1 MKIEIPKIVQRLDLR
16 EYAAEM
22 EAEIEVWVNPPGRV
36 MERWDELVMQGTGN
50 REQRP
55 GLTPAR
61 DDGEGEIGTGREREL
76 RKILVELWSQ
86 GKEGTRW
93 TEEEVERLERDA
105 QETDPGLLKWLITR
119 TWQMVFEHR
128 LLAKKKL

>member
-22 EAEIEVWVNPPGRV
+22 ETEMEVWVNPPVRV
-36 MERWDELVMQGTGN
+36 MERWDELVIKNQPLP
-50 REQRP
+50 QAP
-55 GLTPAR
+55 SP
-61 DDGEGEIGTGREREL
+61 EGGKGDTEREREL

-93 TEEEVERLERDA
+93 TEEDVERLERDA
-105 QETDPGLLKWLITR
+105 KETDPGLLKWMITR